1 MAAILSVPSRA
12 IRPSAPPFSL
22 LTKKASPPPFACS
35 SPSSRVLICRKRRLS
50 VLCLQKTQADHE
62 ILGSF
67 QGWLRDKGVSFPSV
81 KPGFVPQGLGLVAQK
96 DIGRNEVVVEVPK
109 RTWINLDTVAAS
121 VIGPV
126 CSGSKPWIRIAL
138 FLLREMALGE
148 KSDWSPYL
156 RILPKHLDSTI
167 YWSEQELD
175 ELEGMLFLGTQ
186 LLNTTLSVKEYV
198 ENEFSKAHEEI
209 VKPHHHVFP
218 QSITLDDFL
227 WAFGILRSRAFSQH
241 RGENLVLIPL
251 ADLINHSS
259 SITTENS
266 AWQIKGTGLF
276 SRDLI
281 FSLRA
286 PAPIKAGDQV
296 YIQYDLKKSNAE
308 LALDYGFIETN
319 SNRDVYTMTLEIPE
333 SDPFYEDKLD
343 IAELNGLGTVAY
355 FDIVLDRPLPEL
367 MVPYLRLLAVG
378 GSDAFLL
385 EALFRDSVWGHLQL
399 PVSRSNEEFICK
411 VVVSACQTALS
422 GYMTTIDEDEELMG
436 RGDLPPRL
444 EIAIGVR
451 AAEKKV
457 LQHIQKVFREKEM
470 ELDGLEYY
478 QERRLKELGL
488 VGAKGEIIFWES
500 N

>member
-1 MAAILSVPSRA
+1 MAALLSLPSRA
-12 IRPSAPPFSL
+12 RRPAAIPSS
-22 LTKKASPPPFACS
+22 LTKKAPPFACP
-35 SPSSRVLICRKRRLS
+35 SPSSRVPICRKRRLS
-50 VLCLQKTQADHE
+50 VLCLQKSQADLE
-62 ILGSF
+62 VLGSF
-67 QGWLRDKGVSFPSV
+67 QGWLREKGVSFPSV
-81 KPGFVPQGLGLVAQK
+81 KPGFVPEGLGLVAQK

-138 FLLREMALGE
+138 FLLREMAVGE
-148 KSDWSPYL
+148 KSDWSPYI
-156 RILPKHLDSTI
+156 RILPKHMDSTI
-167 YWSEQELD
+167 YWSEEELA
-175 ELEGMLFLGTQ
+175 ELEGTQ
-186 LLNTTLSVKEYV
+186 LLSTTLSVKEYV
-198 ENEFSKAHEEI
+198 ESEFNKVHKEI
-209 VKPHHHVFP
+209 LVPHHHVFP
-218 QSITLDDFL
+218 HPVTLDDFL
-227 WAFGILRSRAFSQH
+227 WAFTILRSRAFSQH

-276 SRDLI
+276 SRELI

-286 PAPIKAGDQV
+286 PAPVKAGDQV

-319 SNRDVYTMTLEIPE
+319 SDRDVYTLTLEIPE

-355 FDIVLDRPLPEL
+355 FDVVLGRSLPEL
-367 MVPYLRLLAVG
+367 MLPYLRLLALG

-385 EALFRDSVWGHLQL
+385 EALFRDSIWDHLQL
-399 PVSRSNEEFICK
+399 PVSRSNEEFMCE
-411 VVVSACQTALS
+411 VVACACQTALS
-422 GYMTTIDEDEELMG
+422 GYKTTIDEDEELKG

-444 EIAIGVR
+444 KIAVGVR

-457 LQHIQKVFREKEM
+457 LQHVLKVFGERGM

-488 VGAKGEIIFWES
+488 VGEQGEIIFWES
-500 N
+500 K